1 MAISFIRV
9 DDRIIHGQIVTRWLS
24 ELPADGVVAV
34 DDAAA
39 SNPVISRV
47 LKGAVPG
54 GLRAF
59 VMTVDHTAERW
70 EDIVGSSRN
79 YFLLAKSPITL
90 ARLYRAGADFISV
103 QPNLNVGPM
112 SEREGAIR
120 VGPNANVLPE
130 EMKAFQ
136 FLADKGMNINFQ
148 LVPDSKKTTFTEAV
162 HQYKG

>member
-34 DDAAA
+34 DDDAANN
-39 SNPVISRV
+39 SIISKV

-54 GLRAF
+54 GLKAF
-59 VMTVDHTAERW
+59 VMMVDHTAERW
-70 EDIVGSSRN
+70 EDIVGSQKK
-79 YFLLAKSPITL
+79 YFLLAKTPITL
-90 ARLYRAGADFISV
+90 ARLYKAGADFITA

-112 SEREGAIR
+112 SERDGAIK

-130 EMKAFQ
+130 EMEAFQ
-136 FLADKGMNINFQ
+136 FLADHGMDINFQ

-162 HQYKG
+162 RQYNE